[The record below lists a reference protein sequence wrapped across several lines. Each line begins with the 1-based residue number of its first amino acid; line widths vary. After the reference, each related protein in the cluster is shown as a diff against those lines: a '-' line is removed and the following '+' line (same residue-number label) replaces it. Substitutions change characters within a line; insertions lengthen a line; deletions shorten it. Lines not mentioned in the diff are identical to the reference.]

1 VTGIKIGGA
10 TTHVASR
17 DIRRGTFRL
26 SIVGAALAAA
36 YFGYQD
42 WSARE
47 QNYQRSYELVTTI
60 ECGARI
66 VPTMSEEAVKRVVNE
81 HGLIDLGK
89 VGCARR
95 QFFTRDDELRDAR
108 NGTMR
113 RELSPAQ
120 LITGTSVMAAAGGAI
135 AALFAIN
142 LLGFALISARA
153 VARWVGEGFK
163 PTV

>member
-1 VTGIKIGGA
+1 MI
-10 TTHVASR
+10 ASR
-17 DIRRGTFRL
+17 DILRGTFRL

-36 YFGYQD
+36 YTGYQD

-47 QNYQRSYELVTTI
+47 RDYLENLGMVHTI
-60 ECGARI
+60 ECGARV

-120 LITGTSVMAAAGGAI
+120 FITETSVMAAAGGAI

-142 LLGFALISARA
+142 LLGFALIGARA
-153 VARWVGEGFK
+153 VVRWVGQGFK